1 MIFRTTFILA
11 CLMGLN
17 VAQAQTNSNQ
27 DKTLTL
33 YTYDSFASKW
43 GPGPQ
48 IKKAFEASCD
58 GCRLKIVALE
68 DGVSIL
74 NRLRLEGKNTKADLV
89 LGLDTNLMAEAQKT
103 GLFAKHSV
111 DTSKLTLPNSWENPY
126 FLPFDYGYFSFVYN
140 TQTLTNPPKS
150 LKELVET
157 TDDISIIY
165 QDPRTSTPGQ
175 GLMLWIK
182 SVYGDKAPRAWQQL
196 AKKTVTVTKGWSEAY
211 KMFLE
216 KEADMVLSYT
226 TSPAYHF
233 LTEQDEKY
241 QSAPFA
247 EGHYLQIEIA
257 AKLKRAEQNPLA
269 DKFMHFILSDEFQN
283 TIPTTNWMYPVTQI
297 PLPAVFDKLT
307 KPSTHLTFTP
317 QEVAAKRRTWI
328 REWQSALIN

>member
-1 MIFRTTFILA
+1 MIFRTTFLFT
-11 CLMGLN
+11 CLLSFSAF
-17 VAQAQTNSNQ
+17 AQVNSNQ
-27 DKTLTL
+27 NKTLTL

-43 GPGPQ
+43 GPGPK
-48 IKKAFEASCD
+48 IKKAFEANCE
-58 GCRLKIVALE
+58 GCSLKIVALE

-74 NRLRLEGKNTKADLV
+74 NRLRLEGKNTKADIV

-103 GLFAKHSV
+103 GLFAKHLV
-111 DTSKLTLPNSWENPY
+111 NTSKLSLPNNWENPY
-126 FLPFDYGYFSFVYN
+126 FLPFDYGYFSFIYN
-140 TQTLTNPPKS
+140 KETLTHPPKS

-157 TDDISIIY
+157 KEDISIIY

-175 GLMLWIK
+175 GLMLWVKNI
-182 SVYGDKAPRAWQQL
+182 YGENAPKAWQQL

-216 KEADMVLSYT
+216 NEADMVLSYT

-233 LTEQDEKY
+233 LIEKDEKY
-241 QSAPFA
+241 QSASFS

-257 AKLKRAEQNPLA
+257 AKLKRAQQNPLA
-269 DKFMHFILSDEFQN
+269 DKFMQFILSDVFQK

-297 PLPAVFDKLT
+297 PLPAEFEKLT

-317 QEVAAKRRTWI
+317 QEVAANRPTWV

>member
-1 MIFRTTFILA
+1 MIFRTTFFIA
-11 CLMGLN
+11 CLMGFNTALGEE
-17 VAQAQTNSNQ
+17 NSDTYQ
-27 DKTLTL
+27 TLTL

-43 GPGPQ
+43 GPWPK
-48 IKKAFEASCD
+48 IKKAFEASCE

-74 NRLRLEGKNTKADLV
+74 NRLRLEGKNTKADIV

-103 GLFAKHSV
+103 GLFAKHLV
-111 DTSKLTLPNSWENPY
+111 DTSKLTLPSNWDNPY
-126 FLPFDYGYFSFVYN
+126 FLPFDYGYFSFIYN
-140 TQTLTNPPKS
+140 SQTLSNPPKS
-150 LKELVET
+150 LKELIET
-157 TDDISIIY
+157 TENISIIY
-165 QDPRTSTPGQ
+165 QDPRTSTPGL
-175 GLMLWIK
+175 GLLLWIK
-182 SVYGDKAPRAWQQL
+182 YVYGENAPKAWQQL

-233 LTEQDEKY
+233 LIEQDETY
-241 QSAPFA
+241 QSATFG
-247 EGHYLQIEIA
+247 EGHYLQIEVA

-269 DKFMHFILSDEFQN
+269 DLFMHFILSDEFQN

-297 PLPAVFDKLT
+297 PLPAEFEKLT
-307 KPSTHLTFTP
+307 KPSTYLTFTP

>member
-1 MIFRTTFILA
+1 MIFRTTLFFACTILFNA
-11 CLMGLN
+11 
-17 VAQAQTNSNQ
+17 AQANASQ

-33 YTYDSFASKW
+33 YTYDSFASEW
-43 GPGPQ
+43 GPGPE
-48 IKKAFEASCD
+48 IKKAFEARCN

-74 NRLRLEGKNTKADLV
+74 NRLRLEGKNPKADLV

-103 GLFAKHSV
+103 GIFAKHSV
-111 DTSKLTLPNSWENPY
+111 DTSKLTLPIHWENPY
-126 FLPFDYGYFSFVYN
+126 FLPFDYGYFSFIYN
-140 TQTLTNPPKS
+140 SQTLINPPKS

-157 TDDISIIY
+157 TEDISIIY

-182 SVYGDKAPRAWQQL
+182 SVYGEKAPKAWQQL
-196 AKKTVTVTKGWSEAY
+196 AKKTITVTKGWSEAY

-233 LTEQDEKY
+233 LIEKDEKY
-241 QSAPFA
+241 QSATFS
-247 EGHYLQIEIA
+247 EGHYLQIEVA

-269 DKFMHFILSDEFQN
+269 DLFMQFILSDEFQN

-297 PLPAVFDKLT
+297 PLPAVFEKLT
-307 KPSTHLTFTP
+307 KPNSHLTFTP

-328 REWQSALIN
+328 REWQSALIH